1 MSAVTIIPF
10 VSTAACTVSAR
21 ALLFHPALLMVV
33 IVEFTET
40 NQETKSTTT
49 RKLTKSYSPGGI

>member
-1 MSAVTIIPF
+1 M
-10 VSTAACTVSAR
+10 SAR
-21 ALLFHPALLMVV
+21 ALLLNSALLLVV

-49 RKLTKSYSPGGI
+49 QKLTKSYSPGGI